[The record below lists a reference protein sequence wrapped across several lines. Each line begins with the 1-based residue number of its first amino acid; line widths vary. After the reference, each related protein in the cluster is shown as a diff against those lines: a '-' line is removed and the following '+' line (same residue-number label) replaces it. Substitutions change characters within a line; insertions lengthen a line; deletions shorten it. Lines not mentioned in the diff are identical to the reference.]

1 MTVNGAPAAI
11 FVDPLHSLP
20 KQQRAVVAQGAG
32 QLGVVQDAPIPTL
45 QPDMILVKVAAICL
59 NPVDIKALDYS
70 HASGAIMGYDFAGTI
85 VALGSDEEDS
95 GYFAVGD
102 RVAGV
107 VQGMSKDQPD
117 VGAFAEYVGAL
128 ADLVL
133 KLPDSI
139 SFEDAAPLGL
149 ATATATYGLF
159 KELGLS
165 KTLYELEN
173 GNRSDELGDFVLVA
187 GGSTATGTRAIQL
200 LKTAGFRPIA
210 TCSPCN
216 ADLVQRFGAEKTF
229 DYHSA
234 TCGADIRAYTR
245 NQLSYAFDC
254 VAEAE
259 TTQLCYAA
267 IGRAGGRYVAVE
279 PFRKTIAE
287 SRAETVEA
295 SWFNVMTIWGRKVEL
310 GGDYFR
316 DASPEDRA
324 FGTRSFAAVQTL
336 LDRGEISTHPIRVMP
351 GGLDGVTYGL
361 AMIRS
366 KPPSGYKLV
375 YKIP

>member
-1 MTVNGAPAAI
+1 MSA
-11 FVDPLHSLP
+11 DPLHALP
-20 KQQRAVVAQGAG
+20 KRQKAVVAQGAG
-32 QLGVVQDAPIPTL
+32 QLAVVHDAPVPAL
-45 QPDMILVKVAAICL
+45 QADMILVKVAAICL

-70 HASGAIMGYDFAGTI
+70 HAPGAIMGYDFAGTI

-139 SFEDAAPLGL
+139 SFENAAPLGL

-165 KTLYELEN
+165 KALEELEN
-173 GNRSDELGDFVLVA
+173 GNGGGDKSGDFVLVA
-187 GGSTATGTRAIQL
+187 GGSTATGTRAIEL
-200 LKTAGFRPIA
+200 LRTSGFRPIA
-210 TCSPCN
+210 TCSPSN
-216 ADLVQRFGAEKTF
+216 AELVRRFGAEQTF

-245 NQLSYAFDC
+245 NQLSHALDC
-254 VAEAE
+254 IAEAE

-279 PFRKTIAE
+279 PFRRTVAE
-287 SRAETVEA
+287 SRAETIEP

-310 GGDYFR
+310 GGDYSR
-316 DASPEDRA
+316 DASPEDRT
-324 FGTRSFAAVQTL
+324 FGTRAFAAVQTL
-336 LDRGEISTHPIRVMP
+336 LDRGEVSTHPVKVMP
-351 GGLDGVTYGL
+351 GGLDGVAHGL
-361 AMIRS
+361 ATIRS

-375 YKIP
+375 YKIS